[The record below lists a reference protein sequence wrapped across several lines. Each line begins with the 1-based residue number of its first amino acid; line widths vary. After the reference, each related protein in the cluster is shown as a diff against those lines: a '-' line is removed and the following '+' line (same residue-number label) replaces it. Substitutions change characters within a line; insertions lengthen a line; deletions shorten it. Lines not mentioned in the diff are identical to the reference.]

1 MRHKFCRFLIK
12 KRFQTTDLSESHPSF
27 YEKVIEYTIKLWKD
41 MESYW
46 NNLGE
51 NSELDLKN

>member
-1 MRHKFCRFLIK
+1 MIEWVVERERIVHGKM
-12 KRFQTTDLSESHPSF
+12 KRQSHPSF